1 MMRVVLLSLFLLL
14 PFRASASESLFFD
27 GAPITEIARVVYGEL
42 FRMPYVFSSGAL
54 AHEAWASLD
63 LRDLPKN
70 KIIDSVDRLM
80 RSSGLTVNKSGGVV
94 WIEKSRLDQIDDG
107 KEPMIYKPKHRPIP
121 QIVAILSPLF
131 PAVRFSGGPPV
142 AGGVGGASGGS
153 PATPPA
159 PPASAGSSN
168 SGFLDGALPPTP
180 KATQPDAQT
189 NFTATPRGSAAAAL
203 VPDLMAIYGSIADLE
218 KVSKLLPQ
226 VDIPTPEILV
236 KAVVFEVSNDS
247 TEKNAVSLAASVL
260 NVKMNLPGAAVDG
273 LSAVFKSSDFS
284 AVVSALSTDS
294 RFKVIS
300 SPSARVRSG
309 SSAALT
315 VGSDVPVLGQATMDK
330 NGNPVQSVEYK
341 SSGVILN
348 VSPVAYDDVVNLQ
361 LDQQISNFVPTTS
374 GVNNSPTLIKR
385 QIKTNLGLTSD
396 DVVVMGGLESDKDQ
410 SDSSGLSFLPDWLK
424 SKGKTKSQSQIL
436 LMVQAQRVGG

>member
-1 MMRVVLLSLFLLL
+1 MMRVVLLSLFMFL
-14 PFRASASESLFFD
+14 PFRASAAESLFFD

-63 LRDLPKN
+63 LRELPKN
-70 KIIDSVDRLM
+70 KIVESVDRLM

-94 WIEKSRLDQIDDG
+94 WIEKSRLDQMDDG

-121 QIVAILSPLF
+121 QIVALLSPLF
-131 PAVRFSGGPPV
+131 PAVRFSGGLPV
-142 AGGVGGASGGS
+142 AGGVGASTGV
-153 PATPPA
+153 PA
-159 PPASAGSSN
+159 PPASAPASAGSN
-168 SGFLDGALPPTP
+168 NGGILDGALPPPP
-180 KATQPDAQT
+180 KATQPDAKA
-189 NFTATPRGSAAAAL
+189 NFGATPRASGSGVV

-218 KVSKLLPQ
+218 KVAKLLPQ
-226 VDIPTPEILV
+226 VDVPTPEILV

-260 NVKMNLPGAAVDG
+260 NVKMNLPGAAVEG

-348 VSPVAYDDVVNLQ
+348 VSPVAYDEVVQLQ

-385 QIKTNLGLTSD
+385 QIKTNLGLKSD